1 MAPSTGGG
9 DADGWSAQTEQAAQ
23 HEGGS
28 DVRDAGGT
36 DCEAAPEVLPVSLP
50 WQPCRA
56 DRAVAVSKG
65 HISQRKAITS
75 KKNTCKEV
83 ACCTLC
89 RLNAYK
95 IQFFTLALF
104 RACSTLGDKN
114 EFY

>member
-36 DCEAAPEVLPVSLP
+36 DCEAA
-50 WQPCRA
+50 
-56 DRAVAVSKG
+56 AVSKG
-65 HISQRKAITS
+65 RISQRKAITS
-75 KKNTCKEV
+75 KTNTCKEV

-89 RLNAYK
+89 RLNAHE

>member
-1 MAPSTGGG
+1 MAPSRGGG
-9 DADGWSAQTEQAAQ
+9 DADGWSAQTTQAAQ

-65 HISQRKAITS
+65 QYLKGNRA
-75 KKNTCKEV
+75 V
-83 ACCTLC
+83 ATVPTVPCGQC
-89 RLNAYK
+89 RGSL
-95 IQFFTLALF
+95 
-104 RACSTLGDKN
+104 
-114 EFY
+114 